1 MSVVFDASQR
11 AVIESDASTRL
22 LVVAGAGRGK
32 TEVIAGR
39 VEDLVDV
46 HGLQPADE
54 VLVLTF
60 SRAAVAA
67 ARRRLEDRG
76 NGLVAVSTF
85 DSFATRVLLEADE
98 DPSSVGSFDRRIRA
112 ATAVLRDDPPARV
125 SALRHVLLDEVQDL
139 VGDRAELALA
149 VLGQLE
155 PDCGFTALGDPLQ
168 AIYDWQLDDS
178 TSKLSSGELMTR
190 LVEDLGAS
198 TTALDVDYRARGEDP
213 RAVVELGE
221 VVRRVTD
228 GAEAQELVRDFVEGL
243 LDLGPLPEVTNLVDR
258 TPKTTAVLCRTN
270 GQALTVSQRLREA
283 GVRHVLRRPLEDVG
297 VARWIGAAFGAVD
310 TPVLDRDEVTALVGA
325 AASEIDPIDAWVTL
339 KEAERRRQDRDHL
352 DLGALRR
359 ALRAGAPPLGLAA
372 ADDASVVVSTIH
384 RAKGLEFDRVLIVP
398 AHERRDL
405 DDDPAAEMRV
415 SYVALSRARD
425 EIFLCQ
431 APQEAAMVSRLQSGR
446 WAVHAWMGRG
456 RRRPVAME
464 AVSLD
469 ADVIKPTGGQDD
481 SAAAVQRRLRCGDVS
496 GAAVT
501 AVLEKDS
508 TPQLPRFTLHL
519 DEDGTLVGRTSEHFG
534 RGLWS
539 TFGRPWGGQGWP
551 RAIRGLAVASVETAA
566 GDPDL
571 TRLAGLGGSG
581 LWLVPRLTGLARPDW
596 KNEWE
601 GWT

>member
-1 MSVVFDASQR
+1 VSVIFDASQR
-11 AVIESDASTRL
+11 AVIESDADARL

-39 VEDLVDV
+39 VRELVDV
-46 HGLQPADE
+46 HGLLPSEE

-76 NGLVAVSTF
+76 HGLVAVSTF
-85 DSFATRVLLEADE
+85 DSFAAQVLLEADE
-98 DPSSVGSFDRRIRA
+98 DPSSIGGFDRRIRA

-125 SALRHVLLDEVQDL
+125 STLRHVLLDEVQDL

-149 VLGQLE
+149 LLGQLE

-168 AIYDWQLDDS
+168 AIYDWQLDES
-178 TSKLSSGELMTR
+178 TSKVSSGQLMAG
-190 LVEDLGAS
+190 LVDDLGARR
-198 TTALDVDYRARGEDP
+198 TALDVDYRARGEEP
-213 RAVVELGE
+213 LAVVDLGDD
-221 VVRRVTD
+221 VRQLGDGAAARERVTD
-228 GAEAQELVRDFVEGL
+228 FIDGL
-243 LDLGPLPEVTNLVDR
+243 LDLGPLPGATSLVDR
-258 TPKTTAVLCRTN
+258 SPRTTAVLCRTN

-297 VARWIGAAFGAVD
+297 VASWVGAAFGAVD
-310 TPVLDRDEVTALVGA
+310 SPVLDREEVTALVQGA
-325 AASEIDPIDAWVTL
+325 TADIDPVDAWVAL
-339 KEAERRRQDRDHL
+339 KEAERRTRDRDHL

-359 ALRAGAPPLGLAA
+359 ALRAGAAPLGLAA
-372 ADDASVVVSTIH
+372 ADDASVVMSTVH

-398 AHERRDL
+398 ADERRDL

-425 EIFLCQ
+425 EIFLCH
-431 APQEAAMVSRLQSGR
+431 APDEAAMVSRLPSGR

-456 RRRPVAME
+456 KRRPAAME

-469 ADVIKPTGGQDD
+469 VDIIKPTGGQDG
-481 SAAAVQRRLRCGDVS
+481 SAAAAQERLQRGDVT
-496 GAAVT
+496 GAGVT
-501 AVLEKDS
+501 AVLEAGS
-508 TPQLPRFTLHL
+508 APNTPRFTLHL
-519 DEDGTLVGRTSEHFG
+519 DEDGALVGRTSEHFG
-534 RGLWS
+534 RGLSS
-539 TFGRPWGGQGWP
+539 TFGTPWGGQGWP
-551 RAIRGLAVASVETAA
+551 RAVRGLAVASVETVA

-571 TRLAGLGGSG
+571 TRFAGLGGSG

-596 KNEWE
+596 KNEWK